1 MQLRI
6 GTWNIQIRKPTDL
19 HLELFRNQPCDVWL
33 LTEVHAEWLHAL
45 EKDINFQCFGS
56 DKMPRGQF
64 WAVIACP
71 ESASV
76 SRLPD
81 PHPASV
87 SVNYDEVTFCASTLP
102 WKDANDETPWAG
114 RNHAARMQSVLNA
127 LLKVLPREKLV
138 WGGDWNHALSGN
150 EVAGNKSGR
159 SHLLETVQDL
169 GLVVPT
175 ADLPS
180 QVDGLEGER
189 YLSIDHIA
197 VPASWRVRTKQ
208 HISCKGLSDHD
219 AYTIDVE
226 HV

>member
-1 MQLRI
+1 MRI
-6 GTWNIQIRKPTDL
+6 GTWNIQGRIPTDR
-19 HLELFRNQPCDVWL
+19 HLELFRNQRCDVWL
-33 LTEVHAEWLHAL
+33 LTEVHSQLVQAL
-45 EKDINFQCFGS
+45 ENDDNFQCLGS
-56 DKMPRGQF
+56 DKMPRGPY

-71 ESASV
+71 KSASI
-76 SRLPD
+76 SRLPE

-87 SVNYDEVTFCASTLP
+87 SVNCDEVTFCVSILP
-102 WKDANDETPWAG
+102 WKDAKDEAPWAG
-114 RNHAARMQSVLNA
+114 SNHATRTQSVLNA
-127 LLKVLPREKLV
+127 LLKALPRKKLV

-159 SHLLETVQDL
+159 SHVLEAVQEL

-180 QVDGLEGER
+180 QVDGIEGER

-197 VPASWRVRTKQ
+197 VPASWQVRSKQ

-219 AYTIDVE
+219 AYVIDVE